1 MGEDPQPSH
10 SFEALVSHVID
21 IDKFWVQPLYNNEDR
36 KKLAVIESAL
46 GSSAKPFTDKTPKA
60 DDYVSVKLN
69 ERGWK
74 RARLQQD
81 IHHSLAYIK
90 LVDYGSDEQVPE
102 SSLYSLPY
110 ELGIEVLQEQSMM
123 CALAGVKP
131 IPTRP
136 PQSVN
141 YFRDILMNRKVTVKC
156 YSISPTTSDLLV
168 DIVTP
173 EYPSVRQN
181 ILLHQLASMT
191 IVPTAPYTKDPGTIQ
206 PKIGE
211 KNAVIVSHIS
221 DLTDFY
227 VQYRATEKNIS
238 SMMTAMK
245 SMYSANVHSPA
256 SMINLGML
264 CCVQLGSDW
273 FRAEIKQVLSNG
285 YILVILKDFGNVQLV
300 TSKAIYPLEGSLIST
315 PFWAV
320 RCGLNNIAPTTPT
333 VIGNFPRQ
341 LTQWFHKYAT
351 DTNAY
356 HIAHFIRQAD
366 ERYYIELQD
375 EQGGGEAKPTTTEL
389 LITNKCAKRV
399 ADNFP
404 AYTGMQAQLNQMG
417 SDMMSSLN
425 QNTQQYSSA
434 NSALNG
440 HAQAHTNMS
449 SHGMTSQ
456 AAAQG
461 YGASNFNAMASIA
474 NANPSF
480 LANAASY
487 MQSAPA
493 AYTAAAQPSAAYTAS
508 QQGSYGVQ
516 QATSHYTA
524 QHSQQSAP
532 VARAPRSRGESKVPS
547 DVFEGSYPEP
557 QLARMEEVTV
567 EITTDPLNFVCLLKK
582 YFEQVDQANNQIMKI
597 YSGGRDYSIPSSKLR
612 RGMPCVAP
620 YVDVE
625 GGVEQYYRAKILNID
640 RNEAEVLFVDYGNVN
655 IVQLSGLKYL
665 PQTCATVPQSYI
677 KCEFD
682 NVHPTDV
689 GGWSDGSLR
698 AFEDYLANGEFVAA
712 FGGVNKSGDG
722 YIVELF
728 PLEPGRNSSDFL
740 NNPVSVELERRGVLK
755 KGEQIVS
762 AASSRGRRTHASRDH
777 EVSRQSSRDDD
788 YRGRGA
794 RDEVDRGTRSRGRD
808 MSDRTSSPS
817 GSIANTELIRANFK
831 PPTIAKKGYIDV
843 KVFQPNTPS
852 KFSCQILTNREELEE
867 LTRKMSQVYD
877 RGDEMDYMEDSDIMP
892 YAACAVLLDT
902 TWQRGYVLSSSSHGC
917 QVVMVDTQEVRSVDP
932 DQLRFLRDQFQKLP
946 AQGVKCSLDAIQCK
960 SGKWNSESCRYFKEL
975 VTENEF
981 IAEFR
986 TERGGSWRIMLHSN
1000 VNGADQLVNAMFV
1013 VKGWASST
1021 DLAVREAVEDLNAAR
1036 ANPFQMQHVDIGKS
1050 MMVSPSHSEGPN
1062 EFYVQLITSRQ
1073 QIEDLS
1079 EKIYEYYSTH
1089 GSDKAK
1095 LHVDNYCAAMW
1106 DEGWYRG
1113 RIVSVARNEC
1123 EVYFVDYGNT
1133 DLVENT
1139 HIRGLTKQFKQ
1150 EPMYA
1155 IKCRLEGI
1163 DPTMMEQMT
1172 NIFIDL
1178 VNPESEDELVFHATF
1193 IKQDKEGY
1201 LVSLYQ
1207 DNIPLLQKMFQI
1219 MYSNP
1224 GAGAVT
1230 PSRAARS
1237 SRESAAR
1244 DHPSLALPRKDSV
1257 QISHARDP
1265 TLLYL
1270 HCERE
1275 GETEKTINKICALLE
1290 QCVARGMN
1298 PLRMRQVGSLCAV
1311 QFEEDQQWYRGQIVA
1326 VHGDQNQVRFIDY
1339 GNEEN
1344 KRGSEIFELDRQLSE
1359 IPAQTCPCQ
1368 LAGIAEPPAGWAD
1381 ASREMNICE
1390 DEQFSLTVV
1399 DPQTNPPTV
1408 ELYHGKTGISLAM
1421 ELISMGFGID
1431 TTKQCIAMSQTP
1443 QIDGGTFQA
1452 KVAYAD
1458 YPGRLYIQKVAE
1470 FERLEDLLEA
1480 LAEEYGEAAKSG
1492 NLPRLGVEPKIGT
1505 ICCAQYS
1512 DDEQFYRAQIYGI
1525 TRSSI
1530 KIQFMDF
1537 GNVEDKTASQLYQL
1551 KDEFTK
1557 LPSQAIE
1564 CALHGCTIT
1573 TTEWNTSMQEFF
1585 EETVM
1590 DKTYNCSILSR
1601 LQDGFMVKLED
1612 MKTGQ
1617 DLSEVVNRFIQ
1628 SGGTITSAQQPN
1640 NNNNNVFE
1648 TAAQP
1653 APTPAPA
1660 SNRDEAVKIDWPP
1673 RIDKFDHVDAMI
1685 SFGEGPEDFWVN
1697 LVDNDDKLGQL
1708 DAKMQQVYASGGSSV
1723 PRVFRYMYIA
1733 AKSPEDGRVYRAKTL
1748 NNDRDMPQLVYVD
1761 YGNEEEV
1768 PRDNLY
1774 LLEPYLATVLPCQAV
1789 HCALNEVDRLK
1800 PEGSIRPELLAK
1812 FEELVSEQIIQIK
1825 NISPAQ
1831 REKPH
1836 NEIEILLR
1844 GENVLELLEKEL
1856 VALSGPPDVPVCT
1869 AQIGS
1874 VLKGMLVNISST
1886 SDFWIQLAGPIS
1898 KINDSTKVCTD
1909 KMTEK
1914 PDVDTYCAVV
1924 LGDEDD
1930 TVYRARVV
1938 SVDGDNVTVLCID
1951 YGYTHSLP
1959 MKNVYKLKQKCGEE
1973 PAQAF
1978 PCSLPLSVPEE
1989 KETVV
1994 MEILN
1999 QLSEK
2004 CVTVKLYSKDN
2015 DRFTVDFHPSDHVT
2029 VFTPHASSTLPSL
2042 VEVSGVYQ
2050 LQKIDPEQTYFVSHS
2065 TDLSQFYVQRS
2076 DLDADE
2082 LAKTVSDACAASPPP
2097 VPLPTRGTVC
2107 VAKDSEFG
2115 AWNRAIVTDILEGD
2129 MVNLLYLDY
2138 GSGEAVKKSAVRTL
2152 PESLHSLPV
2161 AAVKCSIS
2169 PLPEDYLNFTE
2180 LFSTVTADRELTLTP
2195 SEDGG
2200 VSVTV
2205 DGSSLTEVFQKA
2217 THYSTLTFSR
2227 PELQETSNVYC
2238 TSVEDPFN
2246 IWVQLAEYAEELE
2259 KVMADLATY
2268 SPDAPALYTHTPG
2281 TVCAALFPADE
2292 VWYRA
2297 EITNQGPEKCTVK
2310 FVDYGNC
2317 CEVEKANLKL
2327 LPEEHLTMPAN
2338 SVLVRLAHVRPKSGT
2353 KWDDAAVDKLFE
2365 LTTEVLCEMKLT
2377 SVRALQHV
2385 SLSVEGV
2392 DVAASMAEVASPTP
2406 DPDILHIPQLSLEG
2420 GEKTISITHVEQV
2433 DKIYGILAENADAT
2447 YALSDL
2453 SEGLVTVDQLFTPL
2467 QCIAKF
2473 SADGVLYRANIV
2485 SFTETEAEVWFV
2497 DFGNRDRVKMSDL
2510 WYLKPE
2516 HVELPAQAIP
2526 LKLDGVKPVTGTEWT
2541 EAAKTAL
2548 NEQINCVEVTVT
2560 LPDLENITVS
2570 SESSVVDISVEGVSA
2585 AESLKSSK
2593 NARSLIQP
2601 PVVTHYPPHQLANE
2615 VSVYCTEV
2623 EVKEDSV
2630 NVTCQFAG
2638 EKVDE
2643 IQALL
2648 QEKITEGHP
2657 DYTPEKITLGLVCT
2671 TRFSADNAWYR
2682 AEVTDVEG
2690 DKVTVKFVDYGN
2702 SETKRS
2708 GDIQLLPEDLNTPT
2722 QMITVKL
2729 AGTDRMSGVDKMF
2742 LRKMMVLDSELVM
2755 KKPSGEDASFF
2766 LVTLNEE
2773 GEEVERLDLVEK
2785 TLAHSAAVGS
2795 YPNFPVITSDSV
2807 VYSCQIDSPDEIY
2820 VQQAESEEILETIGT
2835 QLVEHEP
2842 NKTVNSAPF
2851 LGQPVLAVFE
2861 GALYRAVVLEVMT
2874 GSNYRVQFVDYANSS
2889 VVKEVYDITPEQIA
2903 HPPQAIRTSIQQY
2916 TPVPD
2921 KPVTE
2926 TTTFLKTLLTE
2937 KEISVVECPE
2947 TETALSGTVE
2957 VSYSVEGKNV
2967 RLSLLQQG
2975 LCVDADTTVGEYKH
2989 TNIPAKPVE
2998 VAVTH
3003 VQDENHFF
3011 ASRTGG
3017 EVVEL
3022 DEDEPVPE
3030 ADPTDTEDLV
3040 EVDTYL
3046 GDMQAVL
3053 DDESGRPPVLDT
3065 VQVGTLCVTRWEGE
3079 LYRAVV
3085 LWITHDY
3092 AKVRFIDYGNTYY
3105 TPLTEILDCP
3115 EPYRGPGLAVPFI
3128 GQIDEKPVADA
3139 GLYLVEKSGVV
3150 DEGAGWTNVT
3160 IAPPLP
3166 KIHKFKYTKP
3176 DLNTPFTGYVSQP
3189 LQHGHFFVQQEEATE
3204 VLETTLPPL
3213 IDTAVSAKT
3222 PVPYLVPG
3230 APVLGL
3236 FQGAYYRGKIIDVV
3250 KEGVAKVLFVDYG
3263 NTEICTNMYDVT
3275 PELMAVRVVGINCQ
3289 LDGVNWVGVE
3299 AKAIYDEH
3307 IVSDSELTITP
3318 LSYNKDLKQFSVS
3331 VSVGEEET
3339 DLGETLNTATVAV
3352 SDKKIPTAETN
3363 FPSNTYI
3370 TLYCSK
3376 LNSVQDVCLQQEEDF
3391 ELLETIGAECAGAP
3405 KVQLLSAEPETYC
3418 LGLDPN
3424 DGAYYRCKITSVADN
3439 KYSVHYVDYGNRETL
3454 PLTSLFDIPLSLT
3467 AHKICGIYCRL
3478 NGTQTPNITKLQQLC
3493 DPNTPLPVS
3502 FSPRSEGE
3510 VLTVDIMLGTSTLRS
3525 HVQEDALVD
3534 LPEKYLT
3541 PKFEE
3546 ATTLLISVT
3555 NSPADFY
3562 GQRAEN
3568 GGRLGVLGELISKLT
3583 DQTENLADP
3592 QPGLPCVARLSDD
3605 GELYRATVLSSSEEG
3620 VSVLY
3625 VDFGNSEEVPLT
3637 SLYKLPNILLS
3648 IPLLAVPLSLSS
3660 ISTPDTWSEESVNLI
3675 TELLYPDC
3683 EMLVTPVSWSEDGR
3697 CLAVVEVD
3705 GKCVKSLMGELVE
3718 NTDPDWTPRD
3728 TPAEPSPA
3736 AETPAEE
3743 TPAADSPAADTPHF
3757 QYQKLEAGP
3766 SVVLVS
3772 HREGPSDFSLQKA
3785 EWSEDL
3791 DKVYNQ
3797 VQEAETALLANPTPG
3812 TICIALSVELGDKYR
3827 AEVVEVAHPSVT
3839 VRYVDYGNQETV
3851 PAENLTTVPESLI
3864 TVPVLAVP
3872 CTLPGTWAQPAVE
3885 KFNELIQSDFEVTV
3899 TPINWSEEERLTCT
3913 CKLECNG
3920 ADIATSI

>member
-1 MGEDPQPSH
+1 
-10 SFEALVSHVID
+10 
-21 IDKFWVQPLYNNEDR
+21 
-36 KKLAVIESAL
+36 
-46 GSSAKPFTDKTPKA
+46 
-60 DDYVSVKLN
+60 
-69 ERGWK
+69 
-74 RARLQQD
+74 
-81 IHHSLAYIK
+81 
-90 LVDYGSDEQVPE
+90 
-102 SSLYSLPY
+102 
-110 ELGIEVLQEQSMM
+110 
-123 CALAGVKP
+123 
-131 IPTRP
+131 
-136 PQSVN
+136 
-141 YFRDILMNRKVTVKC
+141 
-156 YSISPTTSDLLV
+156 
-168 DIVTP
+168 
-173 EYPSVRQN
+173 
-181 ILLHQLASMT
+181 
-191 IVPTAPYTKDPGTIQ
+191 
-206 PKIGE
+206 
-211 KNAVIVSHIS
+211 
-221 DLTDFY
+221 
-227 VQYRATEKNIS
+227 
-238 SMMTAMK
+238 
-245 SMYSANVHSPA
+245 
-256 SMINLGML
+256 
-264 CCVQLGSDW
+264 
-273 FRAEIKQVLSNG
+273 
-285 YILVILKDFGNVQLV
+285 
-300 TSKAIYPLEGSLIST
+300 
-315 PFWAV
+315 
-320 RCGLNNIAPTTPT
+320 
-333 VIGNFPRQ
+333 
-341 LTQWFHKYAT
+341 
-351 DTNAY
+351 
-356 HIAHFIRQAD
+356 
-366 ERYYIELQD
+366 
-375 EQGGGEAKPTTTEL
+375 
-389 LITNKCAKRV
+389 
-399 ADNFP
+399 
-404 AYTGMQAQLNQMG
+404 
-417 SDMMSSLN
+417 
-425 QNTQQYSSA
+425 
-434 NSALNG
+434 
-440 HAQAHTNMS
+440 
-449 SHGMTSQ
+449 MTSQ

-493 AYTAAAQPSAAYTAS
+493 AYTAAAQPSAAYTAA

-516 QATSHYTA
+516 QATSHYPA

-557 QLARMEEVTV
+557 QLA
-567 EITTDPLNFVCLLKK
+567 K

-612 RGMPCVAP
+612 RDLCDSTP
-620 YVDVE
+620 
-625 GGVEQYYRAKILNID
+625 
-640 RNEAEVLFVDYGNVN
+640 VLYQ
-655 IVQLSGLKYL
+655 I
-665 PQTCATVPQSYI
+665 
-677 KCEFD
+677 
-682 NVHPTDV
+682 
-689 GGWSDGSLR
+689 
-698 AFEDYLANGEFVAA
+698 NGEFVAA

-831 PPTIAKKGYIDV
+831 PPTIVSAKKGYIDV

-1000 VNGADQLVNAMFV
+1000 V
-1013 VKGWASST
+1013 
-1021 DLAVREAVEDLNAAR
+1021 
-1036 ANPFQMQHVDIGKS
+1036 
-1050 MMVSPSHSEGPN
+1050 
-1062 EFYVQLITSRQ
+1062 
-1073 QIEDLS
+1073 
-1079 EKIYEYYSTH
+1079 
-1089 GSDKAK
+1089 AK

-1172 NIFIDL
+1172 NIFSLDL
-1178 VNPESEDELVFHATF
+1178 CRSVTPTF
-1193 IKQDKEGY
+1193 
-1201 LVSLYQ
+1201 
-1207 DNIPLLQKMFQI
+1207 QKMFQI

-1390 DEQFSLTVV
+1390 VV

-1573 TTEWNTSMQEFF
+1573 TTEWTRPMQEFF

-1628 SGGTITSAQQPN
+1628 SGGTITSAQQPNNN

-2076 DLDADE
+2076 DLDAG
-2082 LAKTVSDACAASPPP
+2082 LYHTISSVSHHQVFSTIAVPHCSISSSSSHQFFITPP
-2097 VPLPTRGTVC
+2097 V
-2107 VAKDSEFG
+2107 
-2115 AWNRAIVTDILEGD
+2115 
-2129 MVNLLYLDY
+2129 LYHTTSSVPHHQFFATLHHRFLIPASVLY
-2138 GSGEAVKKSAVRTL
+2138 YSTSSSMYRQFYTTSAVLYHTTSTAGSLALSYIYHHRILSITMSL
-2152 PESLHSLPV
+2152 IGHHASSSSRLHHHHVSSIPRLQHPTPPALHVYNTIMASSLHSP
-2161 AAVKCSIS
+2161 
-2169 PLPEDYLNFTE
+2169 
-2180 LFSTVTADRELTLTP
+2180 
-2195 SEDGG
+2195 
-2200 VSVTV
+2200 
-2205 DGSSLTEVFQKA
+2205 
-2217 THYSTLTFSR
+2217 
-2227 PELQETSNVYC
+2227 
-2238 TSVEDPFN
+2238 
-2246 IWVQLAEYAEELE
+2246 
-2259 KVMADLATY
+2259 
-2268 SPDAPALYTHTPG
+2268 APY
-2281 TVCAALFPADE
+2281 
-2292 VWYRA
+2292 
-2297 EITNQGPEKCTVK
+2297 
-2310 FVDYGNC
+2310 
-2317 CEVEKANLKL
+2317 
-2327 LPEEHLTMPAN
+2327 
-2338 SVLVRLAHVRPKSGT
+2338 
-2353 KWDDAAVDKLFE
+2353 
-2365 LTTEVLCEMKLT
+2365 
-2377 SVRALQHV
+2377 
-2385 SLSVEGV
+2385 
-2392 DVAASMAEVASPTP
+2392 
-2406 DPDILHIPQLSLEG
+2406 
-2420 GEKTISITHVEQV
+2420 
-2433 DKIYGILAENADAT
+2433 
-2447 YALSDL
+2447 
-2453 SEGLVTVDQLFTPL
+2453 
-2467 QCIAKF
+2467 
-2473 SADGVLYRANIV
+2473 
-2485 SFTETEAEVWFV
+2485 
-2497 DFGNRDRVKMSDL
+2497 
-2510 WYLKPE
+2510 
-2516 HVELPAQAIP
+2516 
-2526 LKLDGVKPVTGTEWT
+2526 
-2541 EAAKTAL
+2541 
-2548 NEQINCVEVTVT
+2548 
-2560 LPDLENITVS
+2560 
-2570 SESSVVDISVEGVSA
+2570 
-2585 AESLKSSK
+2585 
-2593 NARSLIQP
+2593 
-2601 PVVTHYPPHQLANE
+2601 
-2615 VSVYCTEV
+2615 
-2623 EVKEDSV
+2623 
-2630 NVTCQFAG
+2630 
-2638 EKVDE
+2638 
-2643 IQALL
+2643 
-2648 QEKITEGHP
+2648 
-2657 DYTPEKITLGLVCT
+2657 
-2671 TRFSADNAWYR
+2671 
-2682 AEVTDVEG
+2682 
-2690 DKVTVKFVDYGN
+2690 
-2702 SETKRS
+2702 
-2708 GDIQLLPEDLNTPT
+2708 
-2722 QMITVKL
+2722 
-2729 AGTDRMSGVDKMF
+2729 
-2742 LRKMMVLDSELVM
+2742 
-2755 KKPSGEDASFF
+2755 
-2766 LVTLNEE
+2766 
-2773 GEEVERLDLVEK
+2773 
-2785 TLAHSAAVGS
+2785 
-2795 YPNFPVITSDSV
+2795 
-2807 VYSCQIDSPDEIY
+2807 
-2820 VQQAESEEILETIGT
+2820 
-2835 QLVEHEP
+2835 
-2842 NKTVNSAPF
+2842 
-2851 LGQPVLAVFE
+2851 
-2861 GALYRAVVLEVMT
+2861 
-2874 GSNYRVQFVDYANSS
+2874 
-2889 VVKEVYDITPEQIA
+2889 
-2903 HPPQAIRTSIQQY
+2903 
-2916 TPVPD
+2916 
-2921 KPVTE
+2921 
-2926 TTTFLKTLLTE
+2926 
-2937 KEISVVECPE
+2937 
-2947 TETALSGTVE
+2947 
-2957 VSYSVEGKNV
+2957 
-2967 RLSLLQQG
+2967 
-2975 LCVDADTTVGEYKH
+2975 
-2989 TNIPAKPVE
+2989 
-2998 VAVTH
+2998 
-3003 VQDENHFF
+3003 
-3011 ASRTGG
+3011 ASRTPC
-3017 EVVEL
+3017 L
-3022 DEDEPVPE
+3022 QHPMS
-3030 ADPTDTEDLV
+3030 PTFQVSSNLRLV
-3040 EVDTYL
+3040 
-3046 GDMQAVL
+3046 
-3053 DDESGRPPVLDT
+3053 S
-3065 VQVGTLCVTRWEGE
+3065 TLC
-3079 LYRAVV
+3079 
-3085 LWITHDY
+3085 
-3092 AKVRFIDYGNTYY
+3092 
-3105 TPLTEILDCP
+3105 
-3115 EPYRGPGLAVPFI
+3115 
-3128 GQIDEKPVADA
+3128 
-3139 GLYLVEKSGVV
+3139 
-3150 DEGAGWTNVT
+3150 
-3160 IAPPLP
+3160 
-3166 KIHKFKYTKP
+3166 
-3176 DLNTPFTGYVSQP
+3176 
-3189 LQHGHFFVQQEEATE
+3189 LQH
-3204 VLETTLPPL
+3204 
-3213 IDTAVSAKT
+3213 S
-3222 PVPYLVPG
+3222 
-3230 APVLGL
+3230 
-3236 FQGAYYRGKIIDVV
+3236 
-3250 KEGVAKVLFVDYG
+3250 
-3263 NTEICTNMYDVT
+3263 
-3275 PELMAVRVVGINCQ
+3275 
-3289 LDGVNWVGVE
+3289 
-3299 AKAIYDEH
+3299 
-3307 IVSDSELTITP
+3307 
-3318 LSYNKDLKQFSVS
+3318 
-3331 VSVGEEET
+3331 
-3339 DLGETLNTATVAV
+3339 
-3352 SDKKIPTAETN
+3352 
-3363 FPSNTYI
+3363 
-3370 TLYCSK
+3370 
-3376 LNSVQDVCLQQEEDF
+3376 
-3391 ELLETIGAECAGAP
+3391 
-3405 KVQLLSAEPETYC
+3405 
-3418 LGLDPN
+3418 
-3424 DGAYYRCKITSVADN
+3424 TSPA
-3439 KYSVHYVDYGNRETL
+3439 
-3454 PLTSLFDIPLSLT
+3454 
-3467 AHKICGIYCRL
+3467 
-3478 NGTQTPNITKLQQLC
+3478 
-3493 DPNTPLPVS
+3493 LPVS
-3502 FSPRSEGE
+3502 
-3510 VLTVDIMLGTSTLRS
+3510 I
-3525 HVQEDALVD
+3525 A
-3534 LPEKYLT
+3534 
-3541 PKFEE
+3541 
-3546 ATTLLISVT
+3546 
-3555 NSPADFY
+3555 
-3562 GQRAEN
+3562 
-3568 GGRLGVLGELISKLT
+3568 
-3583 DQTENLADP
+3583 
-3592 QPGLPCVARLSDD
+3592 
-3605 GELYRATVLSSSEEG
+3605 SSSRPWHSN
-3620 VSVLY
+3620 VS
-3625 VDFGNSEEVPLT
+3625 
-3637 SLYKLPNILLS
+3637 I
-3648 IPLLAVPLSLSS
+3648 
-3660 ISTPDTWSEESVNLI
+3660 I
-3675 TELLYPDC
+3675 T
-3683 EMLVTPVSWSEDGR
+3683 
-3697 CLAVVEVD
+3697 
-3705 GKCVKSLMGELVE
+3705 
-3718 NTDPDWTPRD
+3718 
-3728 TPAEPSPA
+3728 
-3736 AETPAEE
+3736 
-3743 TPAADSPAADTPHF
+3743 
-3757 QYQKLEAGP
+3757 
-3766 SVVLVS
+3766 
-3772 HREGPSDFSLQKA
+3772 
-3785 EWSEDL
+3785 
-3791 DKVYNQ
+3791 
-3797 VQEAETALLANPTPG
+3797 
-3812 TICIALSVELGDKYR
+3812 
-3827 AEVVEVAHPSVT
+3827 
-3839 VRYVDYGNQETV
+3839 
-3851 PAENLTTVPESLI
+3851 
-3864 TVPVLAVP
+3864 
-3872 CTLPGTWAQPAVE
+3872 
-3885 KFNELIQSDFEVTV
+3885 
-3899 TPINWSEEERLTCT
+3899 
-3913 CKLECNG
+3913 
-3920 ADIATSI
+3920 